1 VSGGNCF
8 DKIRAWANPNRVQ
21 GTSQAI
27 EDAAYLAELFD
38 KIEDRS
44 QIAEVLDLFQ
54 RLRQPRCNE
63 IARRAQEVGRV
74 WTLTDGDAQE
84 ERDRQLREQ
93 DDCEY
98 SNPFSNTK
106 VRELL
111 YQYDMARDV
120 SDEWELAMS
129 RKMKTREH

>member
-1 VSGGNCF
+1 
-8 DKIRAWANPNRVQ
+8 
-21 GTSQAI
+21 
-27 EDAAYLAELFD
+27 
-38 KIEDRS
+38 
-44 QIAEVLDLFQ
+44 
-54 RLRQPRCNE
+54 
-63 IARRAQEVGRV
+63 
-74 WTLTDGDAQE
+74 
-84 ERDRQLREQ
+84 LREQ